1 MVRCGHFGVISNFK
15 ESITTA
21 WRTSFVAVDRSF
33 TLGGGHENGAL
44 RGADRSDVFM
54 APLWPLR
61 AAVRTWLTG
70 VNTTQHT
77 AEQCVLCQPIP
88 LCSSPK

>member
-1 MVRCGHFGVISNFK
+1 MVLMF
-15 ESITTA
+15 
-21 WRTSFVAVDRSF
+21 
-33 TLGGGHENGAL
+33 
-44 RGADRSDVFM
+44 
-54 APLWPLR
+54 R
-61 AAVRTWLTG
+61 AARARQSWDMLTG